1 MQVMNNGKKFVKE
14 LGYFIAKVRDNNLQF
29 LLNRFEERLNKQT
42 AITIRF
48 FDEEPLSIKQ
58 VRYNQGG
65 AACYCMYGES
75 IRKAKSSK

>member
-1 MQVMNNGKKFVKE
+1 MQILNNGRKSVKE
-14 LGYFIAKVRDNNLQF
+14 LGYFIAKVKDSNLQF
-29 LLNRFEERLNKQT
+29 LLNRFEEKLGKQK

-65 AACYCMYGES
+65 TACYCMYGES
-75 IRKAKSSK
+75 MRKTKSTK